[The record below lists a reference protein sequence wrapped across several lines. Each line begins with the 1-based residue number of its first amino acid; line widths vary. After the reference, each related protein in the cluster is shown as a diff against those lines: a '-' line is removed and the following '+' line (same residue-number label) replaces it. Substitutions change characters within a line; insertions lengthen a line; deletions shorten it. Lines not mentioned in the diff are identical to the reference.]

1 MAFIPDADL
10 DAALARLG
18 DGDKLTVN
26 KTAEPATYAAAI
38 GATMVAHKDS
48 PSIGAIANRTAPG
61 GGRKRTIAA
70 ITDGVVDATDTGGW
84 WAIVKTTGSVLL
96 ATGALASPHAVTL
109 GDTFTLEAFDVG
121 VPDAVSE

>member
-61 GGRKRTIAA
+61 GGRKRTVAA

-84 WAIVKTTGSVLL
+84 WAVVKTTGSVLL

>member
-18 DGDKLTVN
+18 DGDKLTIN
-26 KTAEPATYAAAI
+26 KTAEPTTYAEAI

-48 PSIGAIANRTAPG
+48 PSIGAVVDRAASG

-70 ITDGVVDATDTGGW
+70 ITDGVVDASGTAGW